1 MVRKKK
7 IDALLQNVGILKLT
21 LVDPYMLV
29 KTKFSE
35 VLLNIYF
42 IYCMSNNTLTSVE
55 DETDNPCPG
64 EGFIFV
70 GRSSQQYNIDKQN
83 ARRISDG
90 AKHCKE
96 KQQVEGWKASVGL
109 GFYRWWLGKAYQGGE
124 V

>member
-1 MVRKKK
+1 MWMVRKKK

-55 DETDNPCPG
+55 DETDNPCP
-64 EGFIFV
+64 
-70 GRSSQQYNIDKQN
+70 
-83 ARRISDG
+83 
-90 AKHCKE
+90 KE
-96 KQQVEGWKASVGL
+96 SESAWDQLTCRK
-109 GFYRWWLGKAYQGGE
+109 
-124 V
+124 

>member
-1 MVRKKK
+1 MWMVRKKK

-55 DETDNPCPG
+55 DETDNPCPK
-64 EGFIFV
+64 E
-70 GRSSQQYNIDKQN
+70 SKSAWDKLTC
-83 ARRISDG
+83 R
-90 AKHCKE
+90 K
-96 KQQVEGWKASVGL
+96 
-109 GFYRWWLGKAYQGGE
+109 
-124 V
+124 

>member
-1 MVRKKK
+1 MNGAKKK

-55 DETDNPCPG
+55 DETDNPCP
-64 EGFIFV
+64 
-70 GRSSQQYNIDKQN
+70 
-83 ARRISDG
+83 
-90 AKHCKE
+90 KE
-96 KQQVEGWKASVGL
+96 SESA
-109 GFYRWWLGKAYQGGE
+109 
-124 V
+124 